1 MLRQLCCEYVRNL
14 IQTTSLSA
22 VSRHVLSSQKTLA
35 DYLQMK
41 LLGNEPG
48 ILRVIA
54 NTDTINDV
62 ILLSV

>member
-22 VSRHVLSSQKTLA
+22 VSRHVLSSQKNLA
-35 DYLQMK
+35 DYLQHK
-41 LLGNEPG
+41 ILGDKSGIQGLLQ
-48 ILRVIA
+48 IS
-54 NTDTINDV
+54 DTINDV